1 MGVVRIEEKTLY
13 PLGLRRLN
21 KLRFLDSAQETIS
34 RNLRGEMSKPFQHLR
49 HQAPIAALDGRD
61 AALGKPNELIP
72 QRVPAHFRDTYPRFN
87 VFLPE
92 NEVAARPFKVFQYQT
107 HIDLARCSRQYD
119 NVQKTK

>member
-1 MGVVRIEEKTLY
+1 MS
-13 PLGLRRLN
+13 
-21 KLRFLDSAQETIS
+21 DS
-34 RNLRGEMSKPFQHLR
+34 FQHLR

-107 HIDLARCSRQYD
+107 HTDLTVVVGSMTMCKKQNSAFDYRCQFTSFM
-119 NVQKTK
+119 V